1 MRCAPC
7 AGEPLS
13 KWLVGH
19 ALGKAADLAERR
31 AVFVDEI
38 SCIGCKQCVWCGA
51 RPAGP
56 HCQQRR
62 RCPFVRTGDGQ
73 KLYVLSSALTIAID
87 IS

>member
-56 HCQQRR
+56 ALPAAPQVPIRARR
-62 RCPFVRTGDGQ
+62 RRQKTLCALFCP
-73 KLYVLSSALTIAID
+73 
-87 IS
+87 